1 MLRRLV
7 AMVCVLVAWASLASP
22 AAGHVAIRVLITFPQ
37 PGERV
42 GPHTELRV
50 YAQPFLGGVDATTFT
65 VELDGRPLNAVGRLM
80 RVATPISIR
89 IEETKRIP
97 LHDLSEGDHTVTL
110 SYRPDTDEPAAGGS
124 VTFVVDKG
132 GPSRVLVAAAIVGA
146 AILVLAGLRS
156 FRAPKETDRQEEQTT
171 PGEAVRPEG

>member
-1 MLRRLV
+1 M
-7 AMVCVLVAWASLASP
+7 S
-22 AAGHVAIRVLITFPQ
+22 
-37 PGERV
+37 
-42 GPHTELRV
+42 
-50 YAQPFLGGVDATTFT
+50 
-65 VELDGRPLNAVGRLM
+65 
-80 RVATPISIR
+80 VATPISIR

-132 GPSRVLVAAAIVGA
+132 GPSRILVAAAIVGA
-146 AILVLAGLRS
+146 AILILAGLRS
-156 FRAPKETDRQEEQTT
+156 FRAPKETERQEEQTT

>member
-7 AMVCVLVAWASLASP
+7 AMVCVLVACVSLASP

-80 RVATPISIR
+80 RVATPSPSGS
-89 IEETKRIP
+89 KR
-97 LHDLSEGDHTVTL
+97 
-110 SYRPDTDEPAAGGS
+110 RKGS
-124 VTFVVDKG
+124 RSMIC
-132 GPSRVLVAAAIVGA
+132 PRAIT
-146 AILVLAGLRS
+146 RS
-156 FRAPKETDRQEEQTT
+156 P
-171 PGEAVRPEG
+171 